1 MNMTSFE
8 NLKNIDLFSLIKITS
23 LSPLDEALDFCKIND
38 LAIVIDKD
46 YIKHRIKVRLLEFKQ
61 EVWLDTS
68 TCFDPVI
75 KL

>member
-23 LSPLDEALDFCKIND
+23 LSPLDEDLNNFKTND

-46 YIKHRIKVRLLEFKQ
+46 YIKNRIKVRLLKHKRD
-61 EVWLDTS
+61 VWLDTS

-75 KL
+75 EL

>member
-1 MNMTSFE
+1 MTSFW
-8 NLKNIDLFSLIKITS
+8 NMNDIDLLSLIKITS

-46 YIKHRIKVRLLEFKQ
+46 YIKNRIKVRLLEFKQ

-68 TCFDPVI
+68 TRFDPVI